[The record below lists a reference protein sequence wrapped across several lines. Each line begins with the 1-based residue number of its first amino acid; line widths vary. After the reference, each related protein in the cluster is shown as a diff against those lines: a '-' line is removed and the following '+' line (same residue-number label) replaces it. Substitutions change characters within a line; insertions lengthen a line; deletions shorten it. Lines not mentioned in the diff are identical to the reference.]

1 MLYVSHLY
9 GYNFLGKGRRIQRG
23 KLETYCILRK
33 IVEEGPGPLTLSDIS
48 RDNITATAG
57 DGYYIVYF
65 GKQVSDN
72 WLFNL
77 PAKNSSFKKLT
88 AGTKFKVEIIDSW
101 EMTIEQVPLIF
112 ETSNENDD
120 RLLDKELRKVRLPS
134 KPYIALRITE
144 IK

>member
-1 MLYVSHLY
+1 MYHTSTDTI
-9 GYNFLGKGRRIQRG
+9 FWAKGGAFRGESWKRIAF
-23 KLETYCILRK
+23 LRK
-33 IVEEGPGPLTLSDIS
+33 IIEEGPGPLTLSDIS